1 MPIYNF
7 LFFLAGNYS
16 ETEVPEHLEAIKA
29 LLVANGADNVTF
41 ENAGRQKMAY
51 PTEKHV
57 YGYLINSTF
66 QIEEAK
72 VTSLKEKIGLE
83 KDVLRYMV
91 SRLPKGK
98 TPVALADLSIITQRD
113 NRTAPKT
120 EGAKEVKEVST
131 PAEFLKVPEVET
143 EKYEEPKAEEKE
155 VVKEEVKA
163 EAKPEKKK
171 AKAEKMDLNDINK
184 KIDEILQQDD
194 FVV

>member
-16 ETEVPEHLEAIKA
+16 EAEVPEQLEAIKA
-29 LLVANGADNVTF
+29 LLVANGADSVTF

-51 PTEKHV
+51 PTDNHV

-72 VTSLKEKIGLE
+72 VTSLKEKVGLE
-83 KDVLRYMV
+83 KQILRYMV
-91 SRLPKGK
+91 SRLPSGK
-98 TPVALADLSIITQRD
+98 APVALADLSVITQRD
-113 NRTAPKT
+113 NRNAPKA
-120 EGAKEVKEVST
+120 EGAKEVKEEAA
-131 PAEFLKVPEVET
+131 PAVFTQAKEAALEV
-143 EKYEEPKAEEKE
+143 KAEVVEKE
-155 VVKEEVKA
+155 EVVEEVKA